1 MSIKLFVLI
10 LNGKRI
16 SIGLEG
22 QRTLA
27 EILSDEEYV
36 SVLNG
41 SYVAL
46 TEGGGILDLSSPLEN
61 NQVITLKKM

>member
-1 MSIKLFVLI
+1 MFVLI
-10 LNGKRI
+10 FNGKRI

-27 EILSDEEYV
+27 EILSDEEYT

-46 TEGGGILDLSSPLEN
+46 TEGGGILDLSSPLEEG
-61 NQVITLKKM
+61 QVITLKKM